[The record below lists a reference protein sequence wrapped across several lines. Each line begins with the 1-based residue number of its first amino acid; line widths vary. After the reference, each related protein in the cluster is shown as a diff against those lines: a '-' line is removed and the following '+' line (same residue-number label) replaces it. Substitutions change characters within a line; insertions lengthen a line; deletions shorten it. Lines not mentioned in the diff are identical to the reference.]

1 MNQYHHMHTS
11 AILRTVLRTLRCDSA
26 MRFVWADTAFLHLF
40 WQSSRLELMSDC
52 GASIPWGDL
61 LRQVVRNGQLELLH
75 GAWVQHDEAATSLY
89 AAMTQITLGH
99 RWLDATIAP
108 GLRIRTAWQIDPFGH
123 AAASAALF
131 AMAGQ
136 TRVVLN
142 RIDFREKARRARE
155 RRLEFWWH
163 SSIANASLFAHTLR
177 VHYSA
182 PKIALPQYV
191 TDWLRPAYRDS
202 DALLLL
208 WGDDFRFRFSPEFD
222 AVRDQINSWSSSSL
236 SSMKMRIG
244 TMSDYLDG
252 VVARLEPHKHELTEH
267 DTDFMPYRENYPDV
281 WTGFYASRARLK
293 TALREA
299 ERWLRAAEI
308 FSLHSAQFDGRL
320 NEARQHIGVLQHH
333 DAVTGTCTKDVATDY
348 FAMARD
354 AEAAAHQALEVRQN
368 GAHEQVWTVV
378 NTLPWT
384 RDEIVHVPLLD
395 SKRVRLESAAAS
407 SLHCQVVPLDD
418 EPARLYVRAKLAP
431 FETLTFAA
439 VAVDND
445 EDRACE
451 LTPLVRLPH
460 GGDLLCDAAANECVR
475 LSVTRYW
482 SRSGVLFGVPLS
494 SGAYVFRT
502 DPHLTSLVGA
512 LCGTLLLCCLLALPP
527 MRRLLAALLPRR
539 VPFSHL
545 SVGALCVGSALI
557 GVRVVVMTTTMTA
570 SGAAAAST
578 LGVSAAQALLTM
590 ETVNAALTV
599 LTLGCI
605 AVTLLGV
612 TARHW
617 VSLAALLGTLYA
629 AWLLQTSSDVA
640 GGGTR
645 VHFDA
650 QQQRV
655 AVGSVVRVVALEL
668 ADDRSRVLI
677 QSTPSSRAFDLD
689 YRVEPLPRDSE
700 LMLRF
705 AATFA
710 RHGARQFSTDDQ
722 LSLVPREP
730 FDWHLLQPLPMA
742 FKPMV
747 SAAQVVVDAEQHSL
761 AVFARRAC
769 GAALLDGGAL
779 ELHLTRRILTDD
791 EKGLQDGVGDDDKR
805 LPVHLLLALNVRSP
819 LERARLNVMHEH
831 RPLLVRGRLPTAEA
845 RRPRLMQPLPDWLHI
860 IAWTALR
867 DNATTPLGSSSH
879 LLHVQNIDA
888 VPHTLAPG
896 LTDFVPGAACVATTS
911 TGLELRLDHS
921 NPGCTKPLHFNSRAV
936 HSFVVVDQL

>member
-1 MNQYHHMHTS
+1 MNQYHTTHTS
-11 AILRTVLRTLRCDSA
+11 AILRTVLSALRCDPA

-40 WQSSRLELMSDC
+40 WQSSRLELMNEC
-52 GASIPWGDL
+52 GGSIPWGDL
-61 LRQVVRNGQLELLH
+61 LRDVVRTGQLELLH

-89 AAMTQITLGH
+89 AAMTQITVGH

-108 GLRIRTAWQIDPFGH
+108 GHRVRTAWQIDPFGH

-131 AMAGQ
+131 TMAGQ
-136 TRVVLN
+136 SRVVLN

-163 SSIANASLFAHTLR
+163 SSIANASLFVHTLR

-182 PKIALPQYV
+182 PKVALPEYV
-191 TDWLRPAYRDS
+191 TSWLRPAYRDS
-202 DALLLL
+202 DARLLL

-222 AVRDQINSWSSSSL
+222 TVRDQINRWSSSID
-236 SSMKMRIG
+236 MRIG

-252 VVARLEPHKHELTEH
+252 VVARLEPLRHELTER

-308 FSLHSAQFDGRL
+308 LSLHSPQFDERL

-333 DAVTGTCTKDVATDY
+333 DAVTGTCTKDVAADY

-354 AEAAAHQALEVRQN
+354 AEAAAHQALEVREN
-368 GAHEQVWTVV
+368 GAHEQVWTIV

-384 RDEIVHVPLLD
+384 RDEIFHVPL
-395 SKRVRLESAAAS
+395 SPINGKRVRLESAS
-407 SLHCQVVPLDD
+407 SLECQVVPLDDD

-431 FETLTFAA
+431 FEALSFAA
-439 VAVDND
+439 VPVDND
-445 EDRACE
+445 APHACE
-451 LTPLVRLPH
+451 LTPFVRLPPNG

-475 LSVTRYW
+475 LSATRYW

-502 DPHLTSLVGA
+502 DPHLTTLVGA
-512 LCGTLLLCCLLALPP
+512 LCGALLLCCLLAVPP
-527 MRRLLAALLPRR
+527 IRRLLATLLPRR
-539 VPFSHL
+539 VPFSHA
-545 SVGALCVGSALI
+545 SVGALCVGAALI
-557 GVRVVVMTTTMTA
+557 GVRVLVTNA
-570 SGAAAAST
+570 SGTAAAST
-578 LGVSAAQALLTM
+578 LGESAAQALLTM

-599 LTLGCI
+599 LTLGCVVV
-605 AVTLLGV
+605 ALLGV
-612 TARHW
+612 NARHW

-655 AVGSVVRVVALEL
+655 ASGRVVRVVALEL

-677 QSTPSSRAFDLD
+677 QSTPVSRAFDLD

-710 RHGARQFSTDDQ
+710 RHGAPQFSTDDQ
-722 LSLVPREP
+722 LSLVPRAP

-747 SAAQVVVDAEQHSL
+747 SAAQVVVDAEQRSL

-769 GAALLDGGAL
+769 GAALLDSGAL
-779 ELHLTRRILTDD
+779 ELHVTRRILTDD
-791 EKGLQDGVGDDDKR
+791 EKGLQDGVGDDDQR

-831 RPLLVRGRLPTAEA
+831 RPLLVRGRLLSVDA
-845 RRPRLMQPLPDWLHI
+845 RRPRLLLALPDWLHI
-860 IAWTALR
+860 VAWTALR
-867 DNATTPLGSSSH
+867 DNATTPLATAAGSH
-879 LLHVQNIDA
+879 HLLLHVQNIDSE
-888 VPHTLAPG
+888 PHTLAPG
-896 LTDFVPGAACVATTS
+896 LTHFVPATACVATTS
-911 TGLELRLDHS
+911 TGLELESRLD
-921 NPGCTKPLHFNSRAV
+921 NNCAKPLQFNSRAV
-936 HSFVVVDQL
+936 RSFVLSE